1 MSLWIFPITLAI
13 LFLIY
18 KSRINKVPDGLKNV
32 YTLTIYDRFIS
43 IIKKRGP
50 DQYYHFIKKYL
61 ERDGFIKIWY
71 GGRWFC
77 LVVDNAI
84 AKDLLSNPDTFPK
97 LMLDEHFP
105 NSLIARYYGVN
116 VVHSNGTDWQRY
128 RKICNPAFKS
138 LPMHFFIET
147 GDKLMDMLE
156 KIDNKP
162 IEVRD
167 LMHRFTLDVLG
178 KAAFGMDFNNLG
190 DPNNIYVTA
199 YNKVQEDIQNPYF
212 IYFPIL
218 NYIPFLNKQRFKRV
232 EELDN
237 KFDKII
243 EQKREDLV
251 NGNTESNRKDLL
263 DLMLKACEDPENQN
277 LTNTEL
283 RHNLG
288 VFMLAGHDTTA
299 SSLATVLYLLAA
311 HKDVQQQAREE
322 ILTVLGDDLTPSA
335 EQHRSLKYLNMIIYE
350 NLRLYPPIAILPAR
364 VTTKDIECCGNVIP
378 TGACIQIFIYGIH
391 HSSKLWKN
399 PEEFLPERF
408 EDQLHKYEESGSW
421 FGFGGGSRKCLG
433 YNFSMIEQ
441 RIVLCLLL
449 RKYEI
454 SLTPNG
460 IHKDGLK
467 IDVAY
472 SGTMSPLPVELVF
485 KRRSE

>member
-1 MSLWIFPITLAI
+1 TDGDTCETQIIRHTFLNRKVITSYSKDKI
-13 LFLIY
+13 TFCVCVVI
-18 KSRINKVPDGLKNV
+18 
-32 YTLTIYDRFIS
+32 
-43 IIKKRGP
+43 
-50 DQYYHFIKKYL
+50 
-61 ERDGFIKIWY
+61 IWY

-84 AKDLLSNPDTFPK
+84 AKDLLSHPDIFPK

-116 VVHSNGTDWQRY
+116 VVHSNGSVWRRY
-128 RKICNPAFKS
+128 
-138 LPMHFFIET
+138 
-147 GDKLMDMLE
+147 
-156 KIDNKP
+156 
-162 IEVRD
+162 
-167 LMHRFTLDVLG
+167 RFTLDVLG
-178 KAAFGMDFNNLG
+178 KAAFAIDFNNLE
-190 DPNNIYVTA
+190 DPNNVYVTA

-237 KFDKII
+237 KFNKII
-243 EQKREDLV
+243 EQKREALV
-251 NGNTESNRKDLL
+251 NGNTENNRKDLL

-277 LTNTEL
+277 LSNTEL

-299 SSLATVLYLLAA
+299 SSLATILYLLAA
-311 HKDVQQQAREE
+311 HKDVQQKAREE

-335 EQHRSLKYLNMIIYE
+335 EQHKSLKYLNMIIYE

-378 TGACIQIFIYGIH
+378 TGA
-391 HSSKLWKN
+391 
-399 PEEFLPERF
+399 
-408 EDQLHKYEESGSW
+408 
-421 FGFGGGSRKCLG
+421 
-433 YNFSMIEQ
+433 
-441 RIVLCLLL
+441 L

-454 SLTPNG
+454 SLTPNS

-485 KRRSE
+485 KRRNE

>member
-1 MSLWIFPITLAI
+1 
-13 LFLIY
+13 
-18 KSRINKVPDGLKNV
+18 
-32 YTLTIYDRFIS
+32 
-43 IIKKRGP
+43 
-50 DQYYHFIKKYL
+50 
-61 ERDGFIKIWY
+61 
-71 GGRWFC
+71 
-77 LVVDNAI
+77 
-84 AKDLLSNPDTFPK
+84 
-97 LMLDEHFP
+97 MLDEHFP

-116 VVHSNGTDWQRY
+116 VVHSNGIDWQRY

-178 KAAFGMDFNNLG
+178 KAAFGIDFNNLG

-251 NGNTESNRKDLL
+251 NGNTESNQKDLL

-283 RHNLG
+283 RVYLKALKHNLG

-311 HKDVQQQAREE
+311 HKDVQQKAREE

-350 NLRLYPPIAILPAR
+350 NLRLYPP
-364 VTTKDIECCGNVIP
+364 
-378 TGACIQIFIYGIH
+378 
-391 HSSKLWKN
+391 LWKN

-408 EDQLHKYEESGSW
+408 EDQLHKYEESSSW
-421 FGFGGGSRKCLG
+421 FGFGGGSRK
-433 YNFSMIEQ
+433 
-441 RIVLCLLL
+441 
-449 RKYEI
+449 
-454 SLTPNG
+454 
-460 IHKDGLK
+460 
-467 IDVAY
+467 
-472 SGTMSPLPVELVF
+472 
-485 KRRSE
+485 